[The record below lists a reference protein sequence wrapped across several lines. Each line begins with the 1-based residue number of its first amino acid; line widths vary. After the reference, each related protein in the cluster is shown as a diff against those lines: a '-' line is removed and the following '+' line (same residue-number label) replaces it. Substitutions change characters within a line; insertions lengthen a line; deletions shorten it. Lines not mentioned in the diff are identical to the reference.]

1 MFHHGYCGSLLV
13 KQWQQATQAWQ
24 RVGQFCYRCVI
35 SSPWK
40 MNTFGKL
47 LVKTM
52 STVFKQVNLFF
63 NGNRQLIRAYGFHT
77 CLICGRHVCFWYLY
91 RDRRKWGIRV
101 KQCDISWSG
110 PHWTKINHYNVGR
123 LTSETCFGNWN
134 KLIPVQWSEPRA
146 VVEDGSWSRSSIAP
160 TVNKLLCKARGKTTP
175 TELKWSQTDVP
186 KLFMMSS
193 TLW

>member
-1 MFHHGYCGSLLV
+1 MFHHGYSGSLLV

-52 STVFKQVNLFF
+52 STVFQQVNLFF

-91 RDRRKWGIRV
+91 RDRRNWGIRV

-110 PHWTKINHYNVGR
+110 PHWTKINP
-123 LTSETCFGNWN
+123 LQC
-134 KLIPVQWSEPRA
+134 WSANIWILLWELEQTYP
-146 VVEDGSWSRSSIAP
+146 SSMKWALCRCWGWVMIKI
-160 TVNKLLCKARGKTTP
+160 VN
-175 TELKWSQTDVP
+175 
-186 KLFMMSS
+186 SS
-193 TLW
+193 HGEQAAL